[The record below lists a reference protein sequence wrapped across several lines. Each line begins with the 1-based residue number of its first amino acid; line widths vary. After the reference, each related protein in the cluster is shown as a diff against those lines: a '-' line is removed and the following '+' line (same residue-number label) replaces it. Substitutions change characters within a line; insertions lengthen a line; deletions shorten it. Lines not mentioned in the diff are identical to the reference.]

1 MTLRFGWRFAFVAPG
16 ACGLIWVSVW
26 LLFYRRPKQSYDD
39 LPTAPQEG
47 QPLRKLLRNRNVL
60 GLFFARM
67 LADPV
72 WYFYLFWIPEYLKRV
87 RGFSL
92 AEIGLYAWIPFVAA
106 DLGGLFAGFC
116 SDGLIRH
123 GIRVAR
129 ARRLVLYGAAA
140 VAPLGI
146 LTSRAASKGVAIALI
161 SAAGFVCFV
170 WFINTATL
178 VSDVFDEGVVG
189 SVQGLIGSAG
199 SAGGVL
205 FNMLTGFVVSH
216 FGYSPIFAL
225 AASLHVLAALVIWG
239 FMRDTS
245 STISS
250 RIGMAT
256 ASNVSF

>member
-1 MTLRFGWRFAFVAPG
+1 
-16 ACGLIWVSVW
+16 
-26 LLFYRRPKQSYDD
+26 
-39 LPTAPQEG
+39 
-47 QPLRKLLRNRNVL
+47 
-60 GLFFARM
+60 
-67 LADPV
+67 
-72 WYFYLFWIPEYLKRV
+72 
-87 RGFSL
+87 
-92 AEIGLYAWIPFVAA
+92 
-106 DLGGLFAGFC
+106 
-116 SDGLIRH
+116 
-123 GIRVAR
+123 
-129 ARRLVLYGAAA
+129 
-140 VAPLGI
+140 
-146 LTSRAASKGVAIALI
+146 VAIALI